1 MQDADVVLSVLRERG
16 SKNLPCT
23 QLYRQMFNRSL
34 YLKAYGN
41 IYSNQGAMTPGA
53 DGETADGMSED
64 TIDQIIE
71 LMRSERYRFAPVRR
85 VYIPKKNG
93 KLRPLGLPSWSD
105 KLVGEVVRL
114 ILEEVVE
121 AFPTERADESF
132 RDRIRL
138 WSSGR
143 GADDS
148 DVGTGEHGG
157 KVGSEFAVSVA
168 DQESEAVGAVAEI
181 HEQVAG
187 LLGDPDA
194 GGMGGDPGEVH
205 AATAVLDH
213 DKDVEAA
220 REDGVDVGEIDREDG
235 VGSVCGGT
243 VTRSGQPVVARDRG
257 RRPSGSSRRSKRPRN
272 GRVRPTHPES
282 VGSPSGDSLGLS
294 AAPGRGSA
302 VRWVVGLGVGAGRS
316 SGGQRAGCA
325 SARASGRHQPQL
337 AQ

>member
-1 MQDADVVLSVLRERG
+1 VAWSG
-16 SKNLPCT
+16 
-23 QLYRQMFNRSL
+23 
-34 YLKAYGN
+34 
-41 IYSNQGAMTPGA
+41 
-53 DGETADGMSED
+53 
-64 TIDQIIE
+64 DQ
-71 LMRSERYRFAPVRR
+71 
-85 VYIPKKNG
+85 
-93 KLRPLGLPSWSD
+93 
-105 KLVGEVVRL
+105 
-114 ILEEVVE
+114 EVVE

-148 DVGTGEHGG
+148 DVGTGEHGV

-282 VGSPSGDSLGLS
+282 VGSPSGILS
-294 AAPGRGSA
+294 GYPQHQGADRRCGGWSA
-302 VRWVVGLGVGAGRS
+302 W
-316 SGGQRAGCA
+316 A
-325 SARASGRHQPQL
+325 SARVGPAAGNELGVPAQERPGDTSRNWRSEGGSSLPSG
-337 AQ
+337 